1 MKNFLIKFKN
11 IILLQA
17 VVIIYTSTS
26 IIGKLAADTEVMSFK
41 FIMFYGLDVFFL
53 GIYAIC
59 WQQMIK
65 RFDLSVAY
73 ANRAMALLWTGL
85 WAVIIFKD
93 TLTVK
98 QIIGIV
104 VVVIGTVIINL
115 KPEGGKEVQ
124 EDA

>member
-85 WAVIIFKD
+85 WAVVIFKD

-115 KPEGGKEVQ
+115 KPEGGKEVR

>member
-73 ANRAMALLWTGL
+73 ANRTMALLWTGL
-85 WAVIIFKD
+85 WAVVIFKD